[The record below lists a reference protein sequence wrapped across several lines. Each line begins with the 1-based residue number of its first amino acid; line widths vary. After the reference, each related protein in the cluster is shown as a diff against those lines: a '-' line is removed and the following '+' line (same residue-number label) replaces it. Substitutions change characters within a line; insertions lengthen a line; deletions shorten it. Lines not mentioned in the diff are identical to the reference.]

1 MKTKVK
7 TLQGVLFEL
16 EIAQDDTVK
25 RVKEKLAELK
35 PETFV
40 AEGMKLIFA
49 GKILVDDKILL
60 SEYGV
65 KETDFL
71 VAMSTKPPQ
80 NAVDP
85 NLQRLIDMGFDKDQ
99 ATNALQAAGNN
110 PDIAAELLMGGGD
123 GDNDAVMPP
132 AATTPSPAQQT
143 AAATPAAAANAPSAV
158 PIGES
163 PGTTPFPA
171 MGAVAGSGGGGGGGG
186 GGGMFGFGGGG
197 GGGTIFCNYGST
209 KGDVPNGGNR
219 RSNVPNEKVKSLDE
233 CEAEI
238 ESGGTTTTE
247 QTPAPTPATTP
258 AESPPP
264 SDSTASPDSTET
276 EPAGSTDTASDSS
289 DTASPAPGSTPA
301 DAKDKKNDDGNKQ
314 TYIIVGCIAGAV
326 LLFMVFR
333 GNNNSNDPE
342 KDAKASGN
350 NKGKGK
356 GTTQAKKM
364 RQQEQD
370 DESEEEQ
377 QDRKRPPVNLKS
389 LNSGKMGARIPSNI
403 ASKLE
408 AKN

>member
-186 GGGMFGFGGGG
+186 GGGLAQNPAMMQELLQRVAETNPEMFQRIQQNPQEFLQ
-197 GGGTIFCNYGST
+197 F
-209 KGDVPNGGNR
+209 
-219 RSNVPNEKVKSLDE
+219 L
-233 CEAEI
+233 
-238 ESGGTTTTE
+238 
-247 QTPAPTPATTP
+247 
-258 AESPPP
+258 
-264 SDSTASPDSTET
+264 
-276 EPAGSTDTASDSS
+276 
-289 DTASPAPGSTPA
+289 
-301 DAKDKKNDDGNKQ
+301 
-314 TYIIVGCIAGAV
+314 AGAQN
-326 LLFMVFR
+326 M
-333 GNNNSNDPE
+333 
-342 KDAKASGN
+342 
-350 NKGKGK
+350 
-356 GTTQAKKM
+356 
-364 RQQEQD
+364 
-370 DESEEEQ
+370 SEEEQ
-377 QDRKRPPVNLKS
+377 MQLMAALGGGDVFGDGDEEDAPMVVPEIFQGNLPELNEQEQQSVARLQELGFSREQAVEAYMVCDRDENAAANFLF
-389 LNSGKMGARIPSNI
+389 NSM
-403 ASKLE
+403 
-408 AKN
+408 